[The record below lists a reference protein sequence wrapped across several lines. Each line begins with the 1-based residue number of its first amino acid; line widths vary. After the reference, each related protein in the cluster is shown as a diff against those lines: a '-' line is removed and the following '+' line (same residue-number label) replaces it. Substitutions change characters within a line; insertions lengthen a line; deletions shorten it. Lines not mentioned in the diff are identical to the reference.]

1 MPSSRGWI
9 FPTKSI
15 TIKLQSREHQA
26 LLEALNTPVCS
37 RALNSSLHQ
46 ALTLYVLYL
55 YFQGQRSS

>member
-46 ALTLYVLYL
+46 ALTPLNR
-55 YFQGQRSS
+55 GGN